1 MLTDFQVKRYESAH
15 AQITQYLRGEIISGK
30 WAPGSQ
36 LPPIKAMAQQFG
48 TNYRTV
54 HIALTPLVKEGLI
67 VRVHGSGTY
76 VRERPS
82 QLICAG
88 IYHSANIWNQSNSRF
103 HQALSTAVQELL
115 TKEKIDTAVM
125 IDSRPE
131 ERQTT
136 PLPALVQ
143 AIERREIQ
151 CLIVGMAFPI
161 SARAIERLPIP
172 TAFANNA
179 VTLPSYVTHDHRQ
192 MVQAALGELKRLG
205 CRSVGLISHL
215 HMTPVEQDRAFHHRN
230 IAFFESFRESAAS
243 LGMETRD
250 EWIVVPEAFCGVSE
264 QLGYDEFKKLWS
276 RRERPEGLFVFPD
289 VLARGVVVAILE
301 AGIRVPDELKLVLHR
316 NAEIEFLNPL
326 PASYVEASAHDVA
339 AALVEQIHRQL
350 RGEKVEPIFLPH
362 HVIPMANGAATS
374 GNPPPGAA
382 AGESAPR

>member
-30 WAPGSQ
+30 WSPGSQ

-88 IYHSANIWNQSNSRF
+88 LYHSQNIWSQSHSRF
-103 HQALSTAVQELL
+103 HQTVSSAVQELL
-115 TKEKIDTAVM
+115 SKEKIDTAVL

-136 PLPALVQ
+136 PMPALVQ

-151 CLIVGMAFPI
+151 CLIVSMAFPI
-161 SARAIERLPIP
+161 SIRAIERLPIP
-172 TAFANNA
+172 TSFASDA
-179 VTLPSYVTHDHRQ
+179 TTLPSYVSHDHKQ
-192 MVQAALGELKRLG
+192 MIRSALGELKRLG
-205 CRSVGLISHL
+205 ARSAGLISHL
-215 HMTPVEQDRAFHHRN
+215 ASNPAEADRVFHHRN
-230 IAFFESFRESAAS
+230 IAFFETFHEAAAQHG
-243 LGMETRD
+243 LEVRK
-250 EWIVVPEAFCGVSE
+250 EWIVVPESFSGISE

-276 RRERPEGLFVFPD
+276 LPQRPDGLFVFPD
-289 VLARGVVVAILE
+289 VLARGVTVAMLE
-301 AGIRVPDELKLVLHR
+301 AGIRVPDELKVVMHR
-316 NAEIEFLNPL
+316 NVEVEFLNPL
-326 PASYVEASAHDVA
+326 PVSWIEANARDTA
-339 AALVEQIHRQL
+339 AALVEQVQRQL
-350 RGEKVEPIFLPH
+350 RGEKIEPIFLGYRL
-362 HVIPMANGAATS
+362 IPADFPAK
-374 GNPPPGAA
+374 
-382 AGESAPR
+382 